1 MKLNLYKLLLYT
13 GLLLLPSVAAAQAT
27 KDDFVKGK
35 IYLVSGDTLDVLIKP
50 DREERVSKQISVW
63 DEQNLAPRRYLP
75 KDLNGFVLENEEYTA
90 KKDFEGKKVFMK
102 IVEKGPVTLYGHTY
116 REDKGKK
123 EIVTDYYLE
132 KKGSGFKQVPE
143 AKGKFRTDMSY
154 YFADDFEIA
163 QKIDD
168 KVYQFGDIETVVS
181 DYNERRKPS
190 QPIANNNNNNN
201 NTPRDTAGTRPVI
214 RDNNP
219 QLIDDTDKPILRS
232 NVPERPR
239 KTIGVEAMAM
249 ATYTLISYPNTL
261 SQVYRTTSG
270 GAGFEFGVGF
280 RATVARGLTFRTG
293 INIRDKAFKF
303 TANTLQLVDG
313 QGNVTTATIN
323 ETGRTYY
330 PGIYFNIGQEWK
342 YFMVGGGFTSSFY
355 SGYRG
360 KYNFTTSSG
369 FSGSE
374 DKTKGSLMVHDINK
388 PDGSENNF
396 NMQFDINLTIGGR
409 FAVGDKLTLKP
420 VLMYSI
426 PMVPLFNSGVTV
438 NNGLSNVELN
448 VHAYSLKLG
457 LIVDF
462 GNW

>member
-1 MKLNLYKLLLYT
+1 M
-13 GLLLLPSVAAAQAT
+13 
-27 KDDFVKGK
+27 
-35 IYLVSGDTLDVLIKP
+35 LIKP
-50 DREERVSKQISVW
+50 DRDDRLARQVQVW
-63 DEQNLAPRRYLP
+63 DEQNLAPRRYQP
-75 KDLNGFVLENEEYTA
+75 KDLNGFVLENEEFAA
-90 KKDFEGKKVFMK
+90 KKEADGRKVFMK
-102 IVEKGPVTLYGHTY
+102 VLEKGPVTLYGYTY

-132 KKGSGFKQVPE
+132 KKGTGFKLVPS
-143 AKGKFRTDMSY
+143 AKGKFRTEMSY
-154 YFADDFEIA
+154 YFADDFELA

-168 KVYQFGDIETVVS
+168 KAYVHSDMEMVVS
-181 DYNERRKPS
+181 EYNERRQPSKPV
-190 QPIANNNNNNN
+190 ANNNNNNV
-201 NTPRDTAGTRPVI
+201 TPRDSSGTTPVI
-214 RDNNP
+214 RNDPP
-219 QLIDDTDKPILRS
+219 QVDDTDRPILRA

-239 KTIGVEAMAM
+239 KTIGVEAMAL

-261 SQVYRTTSG
+261 NQLYRTSSG
-270 GAGFEFGVGF
+270 GAGFEVGLGF

-303 TANTLQLVDG
+303 TASNLQLVDG
-313 QGNVTTATIN
+313 QGNVTSAAIN
-323 ETGRTYY
+323 ESGRTYY

-342 YFMVGGGFTSSFY
+342 YFMVGGGFNTSFY
-355 SGYRG
+355 SAYRG
-360 KYNFTTSSG
+360 KYSYTTSSG
-369 FSGSE
+369 FSGGD
-374 DKTKGSLMVHDINK
+374 DKAKGSLMVHDINR

-396 NMQFDINLTIGGR
+396 NMQFDINLTVGGR

-426 PMVPLFNSGVTV
+426 PMVPLFNSGVNI

-448 VHAYSLKLG
+448 VNAYTLKLG

>member
-1 MKLNLYKLLLYT
+1 MKLNIYKLLLYT
-13 GLLLLPSVAAAQAT
+13 GLLIFPSVVAAQTT

-35 IYLVSGDTLDVLIKP
+35 VFLASGDTLDVLLKS
-50 DREERVSKQISVW
+50 DREDRLSKQVSVW

-75 KDLNGFVLENEEYTA
+75 KDLDGFIVEGDEYSA
-90 KKDFEGKKVFMK
+90 KKNAEGKKVFMK
-102 IVEKGPVTLYGHTY
+102 IAERGPVTLYGHTY
-116 REDKGKK
+116 RESKGKK

-132 KKGSGFKQVPE
+132 KKGTGFKLVPE
-143 AKGKFRTDMSY
+143 SKGKFRTEMSY
-154 YFADDFEIA
+154 YFADDYEIA

-168 KVYQFGDIETVVS
+168 KVYQFGDIETVVA
-181 DYNERRKPS
+181 DYNERRNPPK
-190 QPIANNNNNNN
+190 QPVADN
-201 NTPRDTAGTRPVI
+201 NTAPKDTSRISPVLPDNNRRLEEDADRPV
-214 RDNNP
+214 
-219 QLIDDTDKPILRS
+219 LRA
-232 NVPERPR
+232 NIPERPR
-239 KTIGVEAMAM
+239 KSIGVEAMAM

-261 SQVYRTTSG
+261 NQLYRTSSG
-270 GAGFEFGVGF
+270 GAGFEVGVGF

-293 INIRDKAFKF
+293 INIRDKAFRF
-303 TANTLQLVDG
+303 TANNLQLVDG
-313 QGNVTTATIN
+313 QGNVTTATIS
-323 ETGRTYY
+323 EKGRTYY

-342 YFMVGGGFTSSFY
+342 YFMVGGGFNASFY

-360 KYNFTTSSG
+360 KYTYTTGSG
-369 FSGSE
+369 FSGGD
-374 DKTKGSLMVHDINK
+374 DKAKGSLMVHDINK

-438 NNGLSNVELN
+438 NNGLSAVELN
-448 VHAYSLKLG
+448 IHAYSLKLG
-457 LIVDF
+457 LIADF